1 MVLFRADANEHIGTG
16 HVMRCLSIAKAFAEH
31 GENVKFI
38 TADHDGDRLIQQAG
52 FDSFCLDS
60 DWSLL
65 ENELLLLESQIEKHN
80 PSLLLVDSY
89 YVTKRYLRELHRCVR
104 TAYMDDLNADCWD
117 VDYLI
122 NYNISGLCSDYT
134 QYNNTKVKL
143 LLGPRYAPLRSEFH
157 CLPVHAIRSPVT
169 DILVSAG
176 GADPERITEKL
187 MLYVCPK
194 WPEVKFH
201 FIVGALNPRIET
213 IRSFEGDNIILHIN
227 ERHMSELMKKCD
239 IAISAAGS
247 TLYELCAAGVPTV
260 AYSLADNQII
270 AAEEFEKM
278 GIMLNAGDCR
288 TSTCFGENKEKLISQ
303 LLDNKTLRE
312 MLSLEM
318 QKVVDGKGAERIAL
332 HLMQ

>member
-38 TADHDGDRLIQQAG
+38 TADHAVDRLIQQAG

-65 ENELLLLESQIEKHN
+65 ENELPLLKSQIEKHN
-80 PSLLLVDSY
+80 PSLLMVDSY
-89 YVTKRYLRELHRCVR
+89 YVTKRYLRELHRCIR

-122 NYNISGLCSDYT
+122 NYNISGLGCDYT
-134 QYNNTKVKL
+134 KYKKTEAKL
-143 LLGPRYAPLRSEFH
+143 LLGPGYAPLRSEFQ
-157 CLPVHAIRSPVT
+157 CLPAHVIRYPVT
-169 DILVSAG
+169 DVLVSACG
-176 GADPERITEKL
+176 SDPERITEKL
-187 MLYVCPK
+187 MLNVCPK
-194 WPEVKFH
+194 WPEVQFH

-213 IRSFEGDNIILHIN
+213 IKSFEGDNIILHIN

-247 TLYELCAAGVPTV
+247 TLYELCAVGVPTV
-260 AYSLADNQII
+260 AYSLADNQIV
-270 AAEEFEKM
+270 ATEEFERL
-278 GIMLNAGDCR
+278 GIMLNAGYCR
-288 TSTCFGENKEKLISQ
+288 TNTCFVENIEQFMNQ
-303 LLDNKTLRE
+303 LSDNKALRE
-312 MLSLEM
+312 QLSSEM
-318 QKVVDGKGAERIAL
+318 QKLVDGNGAERIAL
-332 HLMQ
+332 SMT